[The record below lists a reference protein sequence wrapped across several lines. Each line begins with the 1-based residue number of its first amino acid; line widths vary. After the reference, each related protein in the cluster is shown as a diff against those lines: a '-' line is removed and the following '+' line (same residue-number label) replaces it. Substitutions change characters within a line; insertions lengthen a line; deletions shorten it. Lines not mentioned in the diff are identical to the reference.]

1 MVVSIL
7 SHVVQAFDFRDQEG
21 QVGAIKADARCRDT
35 VMLDVGRH
43 VLMMWEAGG
52 KTGIV
57 RMLLRI
63 IPTQ

>member
-1 MVVSIL
+1 VV
-7 SHVVQAFDFRDQEG
+7 
-21 QVGAIKADARCRDT
+21 KAETRGWDT

-57 RMLLRI
+57 RVLLRI
-63 IPTQ
+63 IPTQLLLVSPDLVWVHL